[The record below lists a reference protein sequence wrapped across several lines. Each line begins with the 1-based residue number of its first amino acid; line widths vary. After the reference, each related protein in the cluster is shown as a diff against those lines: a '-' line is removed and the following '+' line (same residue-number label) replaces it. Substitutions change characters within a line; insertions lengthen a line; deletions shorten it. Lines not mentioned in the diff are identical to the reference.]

1 MVLSAG
7 QLTQI
12 RELAQQVAVREGCLL
27 YDLEFT
33 GSARTLRIFIE
44 KDGAGVGIEDCTN
57 VSRGLNLLLDVEDV
71 IPGGAYELEVSSPGL
86 ERRLTQLWHFERVVG
101 KTIKLSYR
109 DETGKILSYDGVLE
123 EVKDKNLSFKNSK
136 GPKEIDFSA
145 IEKARVVFV
154 DEKHGKPGKKPG
166 TNKKQ

>member
-27 YDLEFT
+27 YDLEFA
-33 GSARTLRIFIE
+33 GSARTLRVFIE
-44 KDGAGVGIEDCTN
+44 KDGSGVGIEDCTN

-86 ERRLTQLWHFERVVG
+86 ERRLTQLWHFERVPG
-101 KTIKLSYR
+101 KPVKLSYR
-109 DETGKILSYDGVLE
+109 DENGKILSYDGVLE
-123 EVKDKNLSFKNSK
+123 EVRGSILCLKNSK
-136 GPKEIDFSA
+136 GPKEIEFSTV
-145 IEKARVVFV
+145 EKARVVFV
-154 DEKHGKPGKKPG
+154 DEKQGKPGKKPG
-166 TNKKQ
+166 PNKKQ